1 MPLYQC
7 ISPEGFLSEEQQKTL
22 AHKITKLHC
31 ELTGAPR
38 MFVHVMFGTIK
49 AGTCY
54 SGGEN
59 SQVSFLR
66 ASWRAGRDV
75 QNKQKALHAL
85 AELWASVTG
94 RDIRK
99 VLVSISELPASS
111 IMEFGLILPE
121 PEHEQEWY
129 VRHGFAEAGTEMVK

>member
-7 ISPEGFLSEEQQKTL
+7 ISPEGFLSEEQQKSL
-22 AHKITKLHC
+22 ARKITKLHC
-31 ELTGAPR
+31 EMTGAPK
-38 MFVHVMFGTIK
+38 MFVHVMFSTIK

-54 SGGEN
+54 SGGEH

-75 QNKQKALHAL
+75 PKKQQALHAL
-85 AELWASVTG
+85 AELWANETG

-121 PEHEQEWY
+121 PEQEQEWY